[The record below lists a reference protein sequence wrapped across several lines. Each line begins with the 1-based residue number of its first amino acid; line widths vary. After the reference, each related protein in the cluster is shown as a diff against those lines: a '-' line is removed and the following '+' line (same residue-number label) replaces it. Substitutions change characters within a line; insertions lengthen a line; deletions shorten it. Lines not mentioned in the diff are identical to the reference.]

1 MLPNIPYAIWKAT
14 VGHLQYVQCL
24 NIASIE
30 KTWFMDPVE
39 YSPNGRG
46 IMVPMEYNLMVYS
59 PYGKSIFYGRLFSQ
73 VVIVI
78 EKDFKNTVYKR

>member
-1 MLPNIPYAIWKAT
+1 
-14 VGHLQYVQCL
+14 
-24 NIASIE
+24 
-30 KTWFMDPVE
+30 MDPVE

-59 PYGKSIFYGRLFSQ
+59 PHGKSIFYGRLFSQ

>member
-1 MLPNIPYAIWKAT
+1 
-14 VGHLQYVQCL
+14 
-24 NIASIE
+24 
-30 KTWFMDPVE
+30 MDPVE